1 MSTISPRALR
11 LLVGLNFALTMAL
24 IVLFV
29 SFWATGKNDLN
40 SNTSSSESGGQGGDS
55 SVKSLISDGH
65 PRSNNEILQYKD
77 LDTALA
83 ENVVI
88 ADLLDSRTEWFNW
101 KKQPVQPHGVPD
113 ETDYA
118 NTHNHYQSL
127 ASEVINF
134 VPWANAVGV
143 WGDSW
148 AANNRSRAWGALFTA
163 RADCDEK
170 WAYNPKSQKVD
181 CTDFDSQLVGVE
193 VDVINLAK
201 PGRPPNEGKTGVQ
214 VVGFGEENTMA
225 FEARTATPGEGR
237 FTLGMNFAD
246 AITPDGT
253 LIATWQKSM
262 GRGLELSNTRFKNG
276 VISYKSDG
284 RGTGFIANEGRG
296 GQVFSQTDREGADTL
311 VVEAGTGGFAIRH
324 HGKSEN
330 AIEID
335 QSGDIRLNGDVYVEG
350 RLFVNGREVK

>member
-296 GQVFSQTDREGADTL
+296 GQVFSRQTEKAQTRWSSRPVPEDSRSDITGSQRMRLRSTSR
-311 VVEAGTGGFAIRH
+311 GT
-324 HGKSEN
+324 S
-330 AIEID
+330 D
-335 QSGDIRLNGDVYVEG
+335 
-350 RLFVNGREVK
+350 